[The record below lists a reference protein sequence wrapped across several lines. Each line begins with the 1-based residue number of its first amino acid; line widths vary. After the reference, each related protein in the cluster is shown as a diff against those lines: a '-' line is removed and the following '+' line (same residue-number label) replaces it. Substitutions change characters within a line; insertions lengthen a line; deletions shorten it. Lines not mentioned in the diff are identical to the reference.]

1 MKDTIPPLTSL
12 DRISNQVIWKGCGYS
27 DDDMDRPI
35 IGIANAMSDMVP
47 GHTVLDQVARQV
59 KYGIYRA
66 GGTPAEFGTI
76 ACCDGLAGGH
86 SGNNYVLPSR
96 DNIADSIEIIA
107 RAHRLDGLVLLGSCD
122 KIVPGML
129 MAAARLDLPCI
140 FVPGGSMFS
149 GPGYADQET
158 SDTTSVSEAMGRLQV
173 GEMDEAGVR
182 RLGHVCA
189 PTCGSCQFMGTA
201 NSMCCLAEALG
212 MTRMQTILSVVVP
225 QAVRRALPGCGNEI
239 IYLIKYSSLAYL
251 VTCIELTGEAKVLVS
266 RTFRPTEVYFA
277 AACYYLVMVTLATWL
292 LNRLERKLALP
303 GFGKATT

>member
-96 DNIADSIEIIA
+96 DSIADSIEIIA
-107 RAHRLDGLVLLGSCD
+107 RATGWTAWCCWAAVTRSC
-122 KIVPGML
+122 P
-129 MAAARLDLPCI
+129 
-140 FVPGGSMFS
+140 
-149 GPGYADQET
+149 
-158 SDTTSVSEAMGRLQV
+158 
-173 GEMDEAGVR
+173 
-182 RLGHVCA
+182 
-189 PTCGSCQFMGTA
+189 
-201 NSMCCLAEALG
+201 
-212 MTRMQTILSVVVP
+212 
-225 QAVRRALPGCGNEI
+225 
-239 IYLIKYSSLAYL
+239 
-251 VTCIELTGEAKVLVS
+251 
-266 RTFRPTEVYFA
+266 
-277 AACYYLVMVTLATWL
+277 AC
-292 LNRLERKLALP
+292 
-303 GFGKATT
+303 